1 MNYLSKTAKWKITHL
16 IKQGKPVSEMVKQ
29 TGLSYEK
36 VKSYLDELEL
46 LKSKRIAS
54 KYSKNYE
61 KPLSVPNENKKSYTA
76 TKTA

>member
-1 MNYLSKTAKWKITHL
+1 MTYLSKTAKWKITHL

-61 KPLSVPNENKKSYTA
+61 
-76 TKTA
+76 